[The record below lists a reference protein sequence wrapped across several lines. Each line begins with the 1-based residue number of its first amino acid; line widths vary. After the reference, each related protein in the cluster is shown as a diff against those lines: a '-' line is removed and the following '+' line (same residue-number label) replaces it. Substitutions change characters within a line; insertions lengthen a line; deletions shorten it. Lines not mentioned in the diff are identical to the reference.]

1 MAGSD
6 AWIMP
11 GAALVMINFAFML
24 SSANP
29 FSARGDVGTPAGDI
43 AQIAL
48 LPRMP
53 EAQVNGLVLAA
64 EVKDVAQLMA
74 LEHYAAAFEA
84 ARRHVSVSPGNWLAR
99 LQLGTLFLLAR
110 EYDAAARELGI
121 LRGDPELGGG
131 AGLGRLAP
139 LVANNFAWACYM
151 LEETARLD
159 DADRAS
165 AEAHQKLPNAASIL
179 GTRGAVLVALGRVE
193 EGKPLL
199 KRALKLH
206 RTRVPKATNLVGLAL
221 AALQQGQRK
230 NARRLLKEAK
240 ELDPECELLARGER
254 EFLARRRSKR
264 KPTVGAATAHP
275 R

>member
-1 MAGSD
+1 
-6 AWIMP
+6 
-11 GAALVMINFAFML
+11 
-24 SSANP
+24 
-29 FSARGDVGTPAGDI
+29 
-43 AQIAL
+43 
-48 LPRMP
+48 MP

-121 LRGDPELGGG
+121 LRNGPELVAGS
-131 AGLGRLAP
+131 GLGRLAP
-139 LVANNFAWACYM
+139 LVANNFAWACFM
-151 LEETARLD
+151 LDETARLD

-206 RTRVPKATNLVGLAL
+206 RTRVPKATNLVSLAL

-230 NARRLLKEAK
+230 SARKLLKEAR
-240 ELDPECELLARGER
+240 EMDPDCELLARGER
-254 EFLARRRSKR
+254 ELQARRRSKR
-264 KPTVGAATAHP
+264 KAPVAASGALP
-275 R
+275 Q